1 MSVIDGEAASSA
13 AAFRDRVASL
23 SLFWKV
29 LLVGVPLAFIFTLF
43 VVAIGIILIMSF
55 WRSQQFEIIV
65 DWNLGNY
72 LNLLT
77 SNSYQTL
84 LGRSLV
90 MALSVT
96 AFSLV
101 VSYPIAYYISRGIE
115 EQQLPIL
122 LLFAAPFFVG
132 TMLRESAHQAI
143 VGPSGLANQFL
154 EAIGVG
160 SSSLFGYGLFQV
172 FLGEVY
178 LWFPFML
185 LSIYLSL
192 ELVDETLEEAAVD
205 AGAGPWTTFWEVTL
219 PLSMPGITIGC
230 VLVFV
235 SSFVSHIPSR
245 FVGGPSGSLIGNTLK
260 DLFGESGAW
269 PLGSALGVF
278 IIVIALLFV
287 GLLGVYTLRTVPTLM
302 GGDSE

>member
-1 MSVIDGEAASSA
+1 MSVVDSDIGSTVAGL
-13 AAFRDRVASL
+13 RDQIASL
-23 SLFWKV
+23 SLFWQII
-29 LLVGVPLAFIFTLF
+29 LVGVPLAFISVLF
-43 VVAIGIILIMSF
+43 LISIGIILVMSF
-55 WRSQQFEIIV
+55 WRSQQFQIIV

-72 LNLLT
+72 INLLT

-96 AFSLV
+96 TVSLV
-101 VSYPIAYYISRGIE
+101 ISYPIAYYISRGIK

-143 VGPSGLANQFL
+143 VGPSGLANQLL

-172 FLGEVY
+172 FLGELY

-205 AGAGPWTTFWEVTL
+205 AGAGPWTTFREVTL
-219 PLSMPGITIGC
+219 PLSMPGIAIGS

-235 SSFVSHIPSR
+235 SAFVSHIPSR

-278 IIVIALLFV
+278 IILIALLFV
-287 GLLGVYTLRTVPTLM
+287 GLIGVYTLRTVPTLM
-302 GGDSE
+302 GGDHE

>member
-1 MSVIDGEAASSA
+1 MSIINQEAPPSVS
-13 AAFRDRVASL
+13 AFRDRVASL
-23 SLFWKV
+23 SVFWKFI
-29 LLVGVPLAFIFTLF
+29 LVGIPLLFMLVLFI
-43 VVAIGIILIMSF
+43 VSIGIILVMSF
-55 WRSQQFEIIV
+55 WRSQQFQIIV

-77 SNSYQTL
+77 SQSYQTL

-90 MALSVT
+90 MALLVT
-96 AFSLV
+96 AFSLLIA
-101 VSYPIAYYISRGIE
+101 YPIAYYISRGIK

-143 VGPSGLANQFL
+143 VGPSGLANQLL
-154 EAIGVG
+154 EAIGIG

-185 LSIYLSL
+185 LSIYLSI

-205 AGAGPWTTFWEVTL
+205 AGAGPWTTFREVTL

-235 SSFVSHIPSR
+235 SAFVSHVPSR

-278 IIVIALLFV
+278 IILIALLFV

-302 GGDSE
+302 GGEQE

>member
-1 MSVIDGEAASSA
+1 MSSINQTVPSSVS
-13 AAFRDRVASL
+13 AFRDRIASMPL
-23 SLFWKV
+23 VWKL
-29 LLVGVPLAFIFTLF
+29 LLVGVPFAFILVLF
-43 VVAIGIILIMSF
+43 LVSIGIILVMSF
-55 WRSQQFEIIV
+55 WRSQQFQIIV

-77 SNSYQTL
+77 ANSYQTL
-84 LGRSLV
+84 LGRSLG
-90 MALSVT
+90 MALLVT
-96 AFSLV
+96 AVSLLV
-101 VSYPIAYYISRGIE
+101 AYPIAYYISRGLD

-143 VGPSGLANQFL
+143 VGPSGLANQFFEL
-154 EAIGVG
+154 LGIG

-192 ELVDETLEEAAVD
+192 ELVDQTLEEAAVD
-205 AGAGPWTTFWEVTL
+205 AGAGPWTTFREVTL

-235 SSFVSHIPSR
+235 SSFVSHVPSR

-278 IIVIALLFV
+278 IILIALLFV
-287 GLLGVYTLRTVPTLM
+287 GLLGAYTMRTVPTLI
-302 GGDSE
+302 GGEHE

>member
-1 MSVIDGEAASSA
+1 MSIINQEATSSVS
-13 AAFRDRVASL
+13 AFRDRVAAL
-23 SLFWKV
+23 PTFWKV
-29 LLVGVPLAFIFTLF
+29 VLVGIPLLFMLTLF
-43 VVAIGIILIMSF
+43 IVSIGIILVMSF
-55 WRSQQFEIIV
+55 WRSQQFQIIV
-65 DWNLGNY
+65 DWNIGNY
-72 LNLLT
+72 VNLLT
-77 SNSYQTL
+77 SQSYQTL

-90 MALSVT
+90 MALLVT

-101 VSYPIAYYISRGIE
+101 IAYPIAYYISRGIE

-143 VGPSGLANQFL
+143 VGPSGLANQLL
-154 EAIGVG
+154 EAVGIG
-160 SSSLFGYGLFQV
+160 SATLFGYGLFQV

-178 LWFPFML
+178 LWFPFMM
-185 LSIYLSL
+185 LSIYLSI

-205 AGAGPWTTFWEVTL
+205 AGAGPWTTFREVTL

-235 SSFVSHIPSR
+235 SSFVSHVPSR

-278 IIVIALLFV
+278 IILIALLFV
-287 GLLGVYTLRTVPTLM
+287 GLLGAYTLRTVPTLM
-302 GGDSE
+302 GGEQE

>member
-1 MSVIDGEAASSA
+1 MSVIDSEAVSSVS
-13 AAFRDRVASL
+13 AFRDRIASL
-23 SLFWKV
+23 SLFWKIA
-29 LLVGVPLAFIFTLF
+29 LVGVPLVFVFVLFI
-43 VVAIGIILIMSF
+43 VSIGIILIMSF
-55 WRSQQFEIIV
+55 WRSQQFQIIV
-65 DWNLGNY
+65 EWNLGNY
-72 LNLLT
+72 LHLLT

-84 LGRSLV
+84 LGRSLA

-96 AFSLV
+96 TFSLLI
-101 VSYPIAYYISRGIE
+101 SYPIAYYISRGLE

-143 VGPSGLANQFL
+143 VGPSGLANQLL
-154 EAIGVG
+154 EAIGIG
-160 SSSLFGYGLFQV
+160 SSPLFGYGLFQV

-205 AGAGPWTTFWEVTL
+205 AGAGPWTTFREVTL
-219 PLSMPGITIGC
+219 PLSMPGITIGS

-235 SSFVSHIPSR
+235 SAFVSHVPSR

-278 IIVIALLFV
+278 IILIALLFV
-287 GLLGVYTLRTVPTLM
+287 GLMGAYTLRTVPTLM
-302 GGDSE
+302 GGENE